1 MAFFNS
7 VKAVNMVEREGLCL
21 GLRARR
27 RVSSFP
33 PGLSRGLTWCMTPD
47 NHKDDDAWHPAIL
60 NKGGNTMKSFYMG
73 IDVSK
78 GYADFV
84 IINQQKQPVVKGFQ
98 LDDTFDGHS
107 HLHEIV
113 SRFLIDH
120 PHAVICAAVESTG
133 GYENNWYN
141 TLIRL
146 QASLNIKTARLNP
159 LAVMHNSKADLK
171 KNTTDKI
178 SAQNIAEYLIA
189 HPEKVTYQQQD
200 QLASLRKQWGFV
212 QMLTKQCTQLLNQL
226 HSLLYTANPE
236 LLSYCRDGMPA
247 WVLKLLL
254 KYPTAAKLKKARDKT
269 VAKIPYVSLT
279 RAKQLIAGAKLSVA
293 SATDP
298 VTAQL
303 VTATAQQILQLK
315 KTIAAQIDLM
325 AAHCDVPEVKLLKTF
340 TGIGDISAIGLIL
353 EIQSVARFK
362 NVKKLASFWGL
373 HPVYKISGDGSGA
386 FKMSKQGRVNPRK
399 ILYTVTL
406 SAIEHNPVIKP
417 IYQYHLQQGKHKMD
431 AIGICMHKIL
441 RIIYGMLKN
450 NTAFDPKVDA
460 ANRQRSLP
468 DMTAYPK
475 KNKNRRFQSYDS
487 KAPVSRR
494 QRKKRLERE
503 QSHSVITD
511 TKCGISAPVPIAD
524 IISDMLS
531 NI

>member
-1 MAFFNS
+1 
-7 VKAVNMVEREGLCL
+7 
-21 GLRARR
+21 
-27 RVSSFP
+27 
-33 PGLSRGLTWCMTPD
+33 
-47 NHKDDDAWHPAIL
+47 
-60 NKGGNTMKSFYMG
+60 MKSFYLG
-73 IDVSK
+73 VDVSK

-98 LDDTFDGHS
+98 LDDTFDGHCRMN
-107 HLHEIV
+107 EIV
-113 SRFLIDH
+113 SRFFSDH
-120 PHAVICAAVESTG
+120 PQAVIYAAVESTG

-141 TLIRL
+141 ALLRL

-159 LAVMHNSKADLK
+159 LGVMHNSKADLK

-189 HPEKVTYQQQD
+189 HPEKVVYQQHD
-200 QLASLRKQWGFV
+200 QLANLRKQWGFV
-212 QMLTKQCTQLLNQL
+212 QMLTKQCTQLVNQL
-226 HSLLYTANPE
+226 HSLLYNANPE
-236 LLSYCRDGMPA
+236 LLTYCRDGMPA

-279 RAKQLIAGAKLSVA
+279 RAKQLIAGATHSVA

-303 VTATAQQILQLK
+303 VTATAQQILHLK
-315 KTIAAQIDLM
+315 KTIGAQTDLM
-325 AAHCDVPEVKLLKTF
+325 ASQCDVPEVKLLKTF

-362 NVKKLASFWGL
+362 TVKKLASFWGV
-373 HPVYKISGDGSGA
+373 HPVYKLSGDGSGA
-386 FKMSKQGRVNPRK
+386 FKMSKQGRANPRK
-399 ILYTVTL
+399 ILYNVTL
-406 SAIEHNPVIKP
+406 SAIEHNPAIKP

-450 NTAFDPKVDA
+450 NTAFDPKIDA

-468 DMTAYPK
+468 DMTASPK
-475 KNKNRRFQSYDS
+475 KSNNRRFQSYDS
-487 KAPVSRR
+487 MAPVSRR

-511 TKCGISAPVPIAD
+511 TKSGISAPVPIGD
-524 IISDMLS
+524 IISSMLS
-531 NI
+531 KL

>member
-1 MAFFNS
+1 
-7 VKAVNMVEREGLCL
+7 
-21 GLRARR
+21 
-27 RVSSFP
+27 
-33 PGLSRGLTWCMTPD
+33 
-47 NHKDDDAWHPAIL
+47 
-60 NKGGNTMKSFYMG
+60 
-73 IDVSK
+73 
-78 GYADFV
+78 
-84 IINQQKQPVVKGFQ
+84 
-98 LDDTFDGHS
+98 
-107 HLHEIV
+107 
-113 SRFLIDH
+113 
-120 PHAVICAAVESTG
+120 
-133 GYENNWYN
+133 
-141 TLIRL
+141 
-146 QASLNIKTARLNP
+146 
-159 LAVMHNSKADLK
+159 MHNSKADLK

-189 HPEKVTYQQQD
+189 HPEKVVYQQQD
-200 QLASLRKQWGFV
+200 QLANLRKQWGFI

-226 HSLLYTANPE
+226 NNLLYTANPE
-236 LLSYCRDGMPA
+236 LLNYCRNEMPA

-254 KYPTAAKLKKARDKT
+254 KYPTAANLKKAREKT

-279 RAKQLIAGAKLSVA
+279 RAKQLITAAKHSVA

-298 VTAQL
+298 LTAQL
-303 VTATAQQILQLK
+303 VTATVEQILQLK
-315 KTIAAQIDLM
+315 KTIAAQTDLM

-340 TGIGDISAIGLIL
+340 TGIGEISAIGLIL

-406 SAIEHNPVIKP
+406 SAIEHNPAIKP

-450 NTAFDPKVDA
+450 NTAFDPKIDA

-468 DMTAYPK
+468 DITANPK
-475 KNKNRRFQSYDS
+475 KSKDRRFQGYDA

-494 QRKKRLERE
+494 QQKKRLEQE
-503 QSHSVITD
+503 QSHSGASS
-511 TKCGISAPVPIAD
+511 TKPKIKAPVPIGD
-524 IISDMLS
+524 IITDMIS
-531 NI
+531 NL

>member
-1 MAFFNS
+1 
-7 VKAVNMVEREGLCL
+7 MVEREGPLL
-21 GLRARR
+21 GLRARS

-47 NHKDDDAWHPAIL
+47 NHKHDDAWHPAIL

-84 IINQQKQPVVKGFQ
+84 IINQQKQPVVKSFQ

-107 HLHEIV
+107 RLHEII
-113 SRFLIDH
+113 SRFSTDH
-120 PHAVICAAVESTG
+120 PQAVMCAAVESTG

-178 SAQNIAEYLIA
+178 SAKNIAEYLIA
-189 HPEKVTYQQQD
+189 HPEKVVYQQQD
-200 QLASLRKQWGFV
+200 KFASLRKQWGFV

-236 LLSYCRDGMPA
+236 LLNYCRNEMPA

-254 KYPTAAKLKKARDKT
+254 QYPTAAKLKKARDKT

-279 RAKQLIAGAKLSVA
+279 RAKQLITAAKHSVA

-298 VTAQL
+298 LTAQL
-303 VTATAQQILQLK
+303 VTATVEQILQLK
-315 KTIAAQIDLM
+315 KTIAAQTSLM
-325 AAHCDVPEVKLLKTF
+325 AAQCDEPEVKLLKTF

-353 EIQSVARFK
+353 EIQSVSRFK

-373 HPVYKISGDGSGA
+373 HPVYKLSGDGSGA

-399 ILYTVTL
+399 ILYTVSL

-468 DMTAYPK
+468 DMTGNPK

-511 TKCGISAPVPIAD
+511 TKPGISAPVPIGD
-524 IISDMLS
+524 IISDMLC